1 MVLIYAFVL
10 KNSVETGM
18 QNNYSTILYLPN
30 ERRALSETLQTGKK
44 CERMERNV
52 VLEIIL

>member
-1 MVLIYAFVL
+1 MLIYAFVL

-18 QNNYSTILYLPN
+18 QNNYSTTLYLVN
-30 ERRALSETLQTGKK
+30 ERQALSETLQTGKK
-44 CERMERNV
+44 CERVERNV